1 MADGLNVQA
10 VGRRSAWDP
19 PTGGLESQDAGQA
32 QRRQGVGDGKVEP
45 VMGK

>member
-10 VGRRSAWDP
+10 VGRRSGWDRLA
-19 PTGGLESQDAGQA
+19 GGLESQGAGQA
-32 QRRQGVGDGKVEP
+32 QRGQGVGDGKVES